1 MTITEYFQAG
11 KTDKVRLILSD
22 DKGKE
27 VAEGEERIRNGLR
40 YRKVGCKWIFI
51 GIIK

>member
-22 DKGKE
+22 DNRERSGRRRGKNPEWTE
-27 VAEGEERIRNGLR
+27 VP
-40 YRKVGCKWIFI
+40 KS
-51 GIIK
+51 